1 MDRHALANRLL
12 DSDEL
17 VVVIK
22 RPQVIATDHETFGLL
37 GLGSFALRVL
47 TRHDARNYNP
57 TPFAF
62 SAA

>member
-12 DSDEL
+12 DSDKL
-17 VVVIK
+17 VVVISL
-22 RPQVIATDHETFGLL
+22 QVIATDHKIFGLL
-37 GLGSFALRVL
+37 GLGSFASRVL